1 MTYFRELP
9 VDLIILKWQY
19 ITSEGSDGN
28 ARQVAEGLILAEKE
42 LIEMFEKELLMRLE
56 PFGSL
61 LIRVCRC

>member
-1 MTYFRELP
+1 MTYFLELP
-9 VDLIILKWQY
+9 VDLIILRWQY

-28 ARQVAEGLILAEKE
+28 TRQVAKGLIPAEKE

>member
-9 VDLIILKWQY
+9 VDLIILRWQY

-28 ARQVAEGLILAEKE
+28 ARQVAKGLIPIEKE

>member
-1 MTYFRELP
+1 MIYFRELP
-9 VDLIILKWQY
+9 VDLIILRWQY

-28 ARQVAEGLILAEKE
+28 ARQVAKGLIPAEKE

-61 LIRVCRC
+61 LI